1 LMAKPMSQEKTE
13 KELQEIFEREGCPR
27 RGRRFDP
34 SILRPEQGLR
44 TMLERHKRAAEIW
57 LQYVRTQ
64 HVPTMGPVHFD
75 YIENGDVN
83 AFASEWDNYDFVGVY
98 VGAIVTI
105 YSFFGSL
112 LAYPR
117 FLMSIGNPLAEEE
130 WKSETFDP
138 KQLYR
143 QPKDVAR
150 RSFAHLLATI
160 AIDFLFAHEIGHLM
174 NGHVKLLKTRK
185 EMPLLAEFDPT
196 QKTPEENLTR
206 QTLEMDADSFAVGQ
220 GLATAFGRAGDA
232 SHVFPPDWRQWYGT
246 PTQALFS
253 WTLAIYG
260 FFRLFFKGT
269 VNLDHLDS
277 TTHPPPNIRLSMVL
291 TTVVEFLKKTGREEL
306 IPQLQPIIGEVMR
319 TVETGQA
326 LITST
331 SLNLGGVQQTLDPR
345 ANKHMGRLLD
355 HWKILRPGLVPLNR
369 GGRLAD

>member
-1 LMAKPMSQEKTE
+1 MSEIKTE
-13 KELQEIFEREGCPR
+13 KELKEIFEQVGCPG
-27 RGRRFDP
+27 RGPRFDP

-44 TMLERHKRAAEIW
+44 TMLERHKTAAEIW
-57 LQYVRTQ
+57 LRDVRTN

-75 YIENGDVN
+75 YIENWDVN
-83 AFASEWDNYDFVGVY
+83 ALAFERDNHDFVGIY
-98 VGAIVTI
+98 IGAIVTI

-130 WKSETFDP
+130 WKSDRFDP
-138 KQLYR
+138 RQLYR

-150 RSFAHLLATI
+150 RSFAHLMATL

-174 NGHVKLLKTRK
+174 NGHVKLLRMKK
-185 EMPLLAEFDPT
+185 GMPLVAEFDPT
-196 QKTPEENLTR
+196 QKTLEENLTL

-220 GLATAFGRAGDA
+220 GLATALGRADDP
-232 SHVFPPDWRQWYGT
+232 SHVFPPDWREWYGT
-246 PTQALFS
+246 SRQALFS

-269 VNLDHLDS
+269 VNLDDLDS
-277 TTHPPPNIRLSMVL
+277 TSHPPPNIRLSMAL
-291 TTVVEFLKKTGREEL
+291 TTVVEFLKKRGLVEL
-306 IPQLQPIIGEVMR
+306 IPQLEPIIGEVMR

-331 SLNLGGVQQTLDPR
+331 PLNLGGIQQTLDPR
-345 ANKHMGRLLD
+345 ANKHLGRLLN
-355 HWKILRPGLVPLNR
+355 HWKVLRPELVPLNR
-369 GGRLAD
+369 GSRLAD